1 MSWTEFESLNQK
13 EREEFT
19 RCCAYIMARTY
30 VPRDTPNMTISK
42 EYSFIQSKFPLFDEY
57 LALSGWRI
65 YLDRTLA
72 VIYVR
77 NIEGFNKMRLD
88 KLTTLIIITMR
99 LIFEE
104 KRMDGG
110 TLNAGLITVGE
121 LLAKMINEFSLLPK
135 KPNNRELKDS
145 LRILEQHNIIY
156 KMSDNYDDMEC
167 KIKILPSIAVAIPND
182 RCRTVYEKLR
192 AEEEENS
199 DENNDEGSTD

>member
-1 MSWTEFESLNQK
+1 MSLKEIEAMNQK
-13 EREEFT
+13 DRDEFT
-19 RCCAYIMARTY
+19 RCCAYIMAKTF
-30 VPRDTPNMTISK
+30 VPRDTPEMTVSR
-42 EYSFIQSKFPLFDEY
+42 EYAFIQRKFPLFEEY

-65 YLDRTLA
+65 YYDKSLA

-77 NIEGFNKMRLD
+77 NTEGFNKVRLD

-121 LLAKMINEFSLLPK
+121 LLTKMINEFSLLPR
-135 KPNNRELKDS
+135 KPNNKELKDS
-145 LRILEQHNIIY
+145 FRTLEQHNIIY
-156 KMSDNYDDMEC
+156 KMSENYEDMEC
-167 KIKILPSIAVAIPND
+167 KIKILPSIAAAIPND
-182 RCRTVYEKLR
+182 RCRMAYEKLR

-199 DENNDEGSTD
+199 NENNDESSTD

>member
-1 MSWTEFESLNQK
+1 MSLTEIESMNQK
-13 EREEFT
+13 ESDEFT
-19 RCCAYIMARTY
+19 RCCAYIMAKTY
-30 VPRDTPNMTISK
+30 VPRDTPEMTVSK
-42 EYSFIQSKFPLFDEY
+42 EYAFIQRKFSLFEEY

-65 YLDRTLA
+65 YYDKTLA

-77 NIEGFNKMRLD
+77 NIEGFNKVRLD

-121 LLAKMINEFSLLPK
+121 LLAKMINEFSLLPR
-135 KPNNRELKDS
+135 KPNNKELKDS

-156 KMSDNYDDMEC
+156 KMSENYEDMEC
-167 KIKILPSIAVAIPND
+167 KIKILPSIAAAIPND
-182 RCRTVYEKLR
+182 RCRMVYEKLR

-199 DENNDEGSTD
+199 DENNDKSTAD